1 MRLAWGDAASAS
13 SAIGSPQ
20 RGDGASASASS
31 EMGSP
36 RLELSHRKAT
46 EHASPGRKT
55 VPALQLSGAEDRK
68 RGRLN
73 VRPRALRSLEDLQK
87 DTAKTGLQVPGDLP
101 ERFPIGPWLVNLD
114 SQSDDE
120 DGWRKVEGIVAA
132 DLKVW
137 ASDPNKVV
145 GDESK

>member
-1 MRLAWGDAASAS
+1 M
-13 SAIGSPQ
+13 
-20 RGDGASASASS
+20 
-31 EMGSP
+31 
-36 RLELSHRKAT
+36 
-46 EHASPGRKT
+46 
-55 VPALQLSGAEDRK
+55 PALQLSGAEDRK

-73 VRPRALRSLEDLQK
+73 ERPLALRSLEDLQK

-114 SQSDDE
+114 SHSDDK
-120 DGWRKVEGIVAA
+120 DGWRAVEERVAA
-132 DLKVW
+132 DLKNW

>member
-55 VPALQLSGAEDRK
+55 VASFAII
-68 RGRLN
+68 RGR
-73 VRPRALRSLEDLQK
+73 
-87 DTAKTGLQVPGDLP
+87 GP
-101 ERFPIGPWLVNLD
+101 ETW
-114 SQSDDE
+114 
-120 DGWRKVEGIVAA
+120 
-132 DLKVW
+132 
-137 ASDPNKVV
+137 
-145 GDESK
+145 